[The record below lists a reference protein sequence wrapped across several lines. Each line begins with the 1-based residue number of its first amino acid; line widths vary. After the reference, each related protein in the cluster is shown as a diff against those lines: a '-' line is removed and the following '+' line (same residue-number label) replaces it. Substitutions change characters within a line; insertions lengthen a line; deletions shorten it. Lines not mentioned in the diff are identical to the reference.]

1 MNLSS
6 LFQAVADL
14 PPAERNAY
22 YRQHAVPDDLRAEV
36 ESLIEF
42 DSHATTF
49 LLDGVSNAASG
60 IVDSMERPE
69 RCGPF
74 HPVKLLGRGGMG
86 SVWLADRTDGQVD
99 QQVAVKV
106 LRAGAPTPRQQERF
120 IQERRILATLSH
132 PNIARLLDAG
142 QTDTGQPFLAM
153 EYVEGLPIDHFCRQ
167 LDHRK
172 TLRIF
177 LKVCTAV
184 AYAHRNLIIHR
195 DLKPSNIL
203 VNTDGEPKLLDFGIA
218 KLINFAGD
226 RTTTIERVLT
236 PDYASPE
243 QVNGRNTGTATDVY
257 SLGAILYKLL
267 TGQTPHQFAETHPAA
282 MSAVICERP
291 VTPPSHHDKSL
302 EGDLDSILLKALR
315 KEPEERYASVE
326 KLAEDIENH
335 LEFRPVKARSGN
347 VLYLSR
353 RFLRRHW
360 LAVTG
365 PAVAMAGLAAGLIVA
380 QQQRAEA
387 EAARTV
393 AESRRIEAQQQRD
406 SATHERA
413 IAVRNEAEARQQRE
427 EAQKQRAI
435 AEQRFQQ
442 VRQIALHLLDLDRDM
457 VRLSGATKARQAL
470 VTTSLSYL
478 EKLGAESGDDE
489 RFRLELA
496 TAYQKVAQV
505 QNNPG
510 TPNLGQPKEAMQSLA
525 KGEKILSTL
534 PADFPGVT
542 LAILENID
550 LQARILGSTQ
560 DWDATLAA
568 TQRGLRIAEASRIE
582 SIQMLERKAALTYAA
597 QAACVNLDRTP
608 EALRYGQLSVDY
620 RKEISRLRG
629 TATAST
635 NLANTLLG
643 MAATLRTAGD
653 LQQAEIRAGEGRQV
667 LEQQYEKE
675 PSPTTSR
682 RVVWALYQQ
691 ARILGSRESI
701 SLERWEDSA
710 SLLERSLTIARQLVK
725 ADAEDTATRNN
736 LCGMAAELALLR
748 LDSDPASALA
758 LFDEAYRIRNLL
770 PPAHINHQEK
780 WNMQAGSI
788 RALARLHRFDEASQR
803 LTTLFAALTAAKFV
817 PGPVNPNSFAAHALR
832 AKAELLEAQG
842 NRPAAIGVW
851 EELAAAYASSARR
864 ADTDLLWA
872 IQHSEAFRALARL
885 QEASGNT
892 QDAAA
897 WQEKDR
903 AVWSQWSRKLPAN
916 PFVER
921 QLRASR

>member
-1 MNLSS
+1 MNLAA

-14 PPAERNAY
+14 PLAERNAY
-22 YRQHAVPDDLRAEV
+22 YRQHAVPDALRAEV

-49 LLDGVSNAASG
+49 LLDGVANAASG

-86 SVWLADRTDGQVD
+86 SVWLAERTDGQVD

-142 QTDTGQPFLAM
+142 QTDAGQPFLAM

-203 VNTDGEPKLLDFGIA
+203 VNTEGEPKLLDFGIA

-243 QVNGRNTGTATDVY
+243 QVNGRNTGTATDIY

-267 TGQTPHQFAETHPAA
+267 TGHTPHQFADTHPAA

-291 VTPPSHHDKSL
+291 VTPPSQHDKSL

-387 EAARTV
+387 ESARAI
-393 AESRRIEAQQQRD
+393 AESRRVEAQQQRD
-406 SATHERA
+406 NATHERT
-413 IAVRNEAEARQQRE
+413 IAVRQEAEARQQRE

-435 AEQRFQQ
+435 AEQRYQQ
-442 VRQIALHLLDLDRDM
+442 VRQIALHLLDLDREM
-457 VRLSGATKARQAL
+457 LRLSGATKARQAL

-496 TAYQKVAQV
+496 EAYRKVAQV
-505 QNNPG
+505 QSNPG
-510 TPNLGQPKEAMQSLA
+510 TPNLGQPKEALQSLA
-525 KGEKILSTL
+525 KAEKILATL
-534 PADFPGVT
+534 PLNYPSA
-542 LAILENID
+542 AIARLDNID
-550 LQARILGSTQ
+550 LQARIYGSGQ
-560 DWDATLAA
+560 DWETTLA
-568 TQRGLRIAEASRIE
+568 TSQKGLRLAGNSRLDTLE
-582 SIQMLERKAALTYAA
+582 MLERKAALTYTA
-597 QAACVNLDRTP
+597 QAALVNLDRMA
-608 EALRYGQLSVDY
+608 EALRYGQLSADY
-620 RKEISRLRG
+620 RKEIYRQRG
-629 TATAST
+629 TSASAT

-643 MAATLRTAGD
+643 LAATMRSAGD
-653 LQQAEIRAGEGRQV
+653 LGQAEQRAAEGRQV
-667 LEQQYEKE
+667 IEQQYEKG
-675 PSPTTSR
+675 PSPTTGR
-682 RVVWALYQQ
+682 RLVWALYQE
-691 ARILGSRESI
+691 ARVLGSRESI
-701 SLERWEDSA
+701 SLARWDDA
-710 SLLERSLTIARQLVK
+710 AALLERSLTLARQLIK
-725 ADAEDTATRNN
+725 ADAEDIATRNN
-736 LCGMAAELALLR
+736 LAAMVAELAALR
-748 LDSDPASALA
+748 LDSNPDSALA
-758 LFDEAYRIRNLL
+758 LFEEANRVRGSL
-770 PPAHINHQEK
+770 PAANPNHQEK
-780 WNMQAGSI
+780 FHMQAGAV
-788 RALARLHRFDEASQR
+788 RALARLRRFDEAATR
-803 LTTLFAALTAAKFV
+803 LERLFQALKESKLY
-817 PGPVNPNSFAAHALR
+817 PGHLGPGSFAASALR
-832 AKAELLEAQG
+832 AQADLSEAQG
-842 NRPAAIGVW
+842 NRAAAIRSW
-851 EELAAAYASSARR
+851 EELAAGYESSPRR
-864 ADTDLLWA
+864 ADNDLQWA
-872 IQHSEAFRALARL
+872 IAHSEVFRSLARL
-885 QEASGNT
+885 YEAAGNRS
-892 QDAAA
+892 AANLS
-897 WQEKDR
+897 QQKDR
-903 AVWSQWSRKLPAN
+903 AIWDQWSRKLPSSS
-916 PFVER
+916 FVER